1 MFWLIDQLQSF
12 YRNLIIFM
20 VFFFMK
26 GKQFKKFP
34 LNVMSRLTSTSF
46 IFSLM
51 IIILFK
57 IFRLEL
63 LKFFELARDLPV
75 KYNTISCAVNFDYQ
89 IEMYQQFALFWALTL
104 CSLLVDVYIMLQY
117 KILRK
122 LSQLY
127 KFVLPFKILDTDDEF
142 KNRNWHFHVSTI
154 CLCNFFKSCS
164 S

>member
-1 MFWLIDQLQSF
+1 
-12 YRNLIIFM
+12 M
-20 VFFFMK
+20 VFFLMK

-75 KYNTISCAVNFDYQ
+75 KYNTISCAVNF
-89 IEMYQQFALFWALTL
+89 E
-104 CSLLVDVYIMLQY
+104 
-117 KILRK
+117 
-122 LSQLY
+122 LS
-127 KFVLPFKILDTDDEF
+127 
-142 KNRNWHFHVSTI
+142 NRDVSTI
-154 CLCNFFKSCS
+154 CTFLS
-164 S
+164 SDSLQFARGCLYYVTI